1 MNELDVW
8 RKNIDEIDLKLVKL
22 LNNRAACATEMGKI
36 KLKLGMDAYS
46 PEREEE
52 VMKNVTSNNP
62 GPLSAEA
69 IRRLFERI
77 IDESRSVER
86 LFMEERKKEKK
97 GSGR

>member
-86 LFMEERKKEKK
+86 LFMEERKKAKK